1 MPKLSKVSRTKR
13 GCDSFR
19 CFFVQ
24 LFMAQEVYHIPALLP
39 QSMEALG
46 LRPDGIYID
55 ATLGGGGHTRAIAE
69 ALGNSG
75 HLYSIDQDCEA
86 IARATATD
94 NFTPIHGN
102 FRYLEN
108 YTDYFGVTG
117 RVDGIL
123 ADLGVSFHHFDDP
136 GRGFS
141 FRWEGPLDMR
151 MNRDAR
157 RDATTL
163 IAESSETEMA
173 DILYL
178 YGELR
183 QSRKIAAAIV
193 KARSKEA
200 ITTAPQLLNVI
211 KPHINPRQEKKELA
225 QVFQALR
232 IAVNNEIEALKQLL
246 TQACEA
252 LKPGGR
258 LAVITYHSLEDR
270 LVKNFLKTG
279 NLEGHEAKDFFGR
292 NLSPF
297 RLLTSKP
304 IVPDA
309 GEVERNPRSRSAKLR
324 VGEKLTPDNENRM
337 QQKGF

>member
-1 MPKLSKVSRTKR
+1 MLSF
-13 GCDSFR
+13 D
-19 CFFVQ
+19 Q
-24 LFMAQEVYHIPALLP
+24 DM
-39 QSMEALG
+39 
-46 LRPDGIYID
+46 D
-55 ATLGGGGHTRAIAE
+55 AIAH
-69 ALGNSG
+69 ARSNPQLGEDPR
-75 HLYSIDQDCEA
+75 L
-86 IARATATD
+86 TLV
-94 NFTPIHGN
+94 HGN
-102 FRYLEN
+102 FRYLRNFLRYYGAEH
-108 YTDYFGVTG
+108 
-117 RVDGIL
+117 VDGIL